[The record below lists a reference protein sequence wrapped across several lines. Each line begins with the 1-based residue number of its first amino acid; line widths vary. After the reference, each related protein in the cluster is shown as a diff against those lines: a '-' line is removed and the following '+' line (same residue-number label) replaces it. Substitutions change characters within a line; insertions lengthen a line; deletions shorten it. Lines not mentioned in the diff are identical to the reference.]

1 MAVYVSSPSIFPQ
14 IVDGDVLAGTIDGVN
29 RVFTTSDKFVMEFG
43 GAQVMVHV
51 NGVRQK
57 LTDDYS
63 VSESVPGLGFDT
75 ITFVVAP
82 KPGDNLLADY
92 EIFTV

>member
-1 MAVYVSSPSIFPQ
+1 MAVYVSPSPPAILVEGEILSG
-14 IVDGDVLAGTIDGVN
+14 VIDGTN
-29 RVFTTSDKFVMEFG
+29 KIFTTVDKFNMEFG
-43 GAQVMVHV
+43 GVQIKVYM

-57 LTDDYS
+57 FSDDYS
-63 VSESVPGLGFDT
+63 VSESVPGSGFDI

-92 EIFTV
+92 EIVSI

>member
-1 MAVYVSSPSIFPQ
+1 MAVYVSSPTISPQ
-14 IVDGDVLAGTIDGVN
+14 IVDGDVLTGTIDGVN
-29 RVFTTSDKFVMEFG
+29 KVFTTSDKFVMEFG

-57 LTDDYS
+57 FTDDYS
-63 VSESVPGLGFDT
+63 VSESIPGAGFDT
-75 ITFVVAP
+75 ITFLIAP

-92 EIFTV
+92 EIFVV